1 MLEANLFQAVA
12 VPVHDSFVSH
22 LENEEEERQAKY
34 RERREYYEGIHET
47 QLTARQ
53 RTYLQLKAHDE
64 FSANYMPIIVD
75 GMASR
80 MSVEGLS
87 LIHI

>member
-1 MLEANLFQAVA
+1 MLQVDLFNSVA
-12 VPVHDSFVSH
+12 RPVKDSFLQH
-22 LENEEEERQAKY
+22 LENEEIEKWQKY
-34 RERREYYEGIHET
+34 RELREYYQGVHET

-75 GMASR
+75 GMAAR
-80 MSVEGLS
+80 
-87 LIHI
+87 